1 MYVNMKELIS
11 ANGKLA
17 IKIHGNNL
25 QDSAKKMLKAG
36 WEVSSLSSDV
46 CCVYV

>member
-11 ANGKLA
+11 ANGKV
-17 IKIHGNNL
+17 HRNNL
-25 QDSAKKMLKAG
+25 QDSAKKTLKAG

-46 CCVYV
+46 FCVYI